1 MGRVMVQP
9 YLFFGGRCDEALEF
23 YRTALGAEVQFLMR
37 YNESPDPMPPG
48 SIPPGFEN
56 KVMHSSIVIG
66 ESVLM
71 MSDGNVEGTHFQ
83 GIQLSLGMESADE
96 ATKVFEALSR
106 GGAVKLPLMK
116 TFWSPLFGMLTDRFG
131 LDWMINVEDEHGA

>member
-1 MGRVMVQP
+1 MGRVVVQP

-96 ATKVFEALSR
+96 ATKVFEVLSR
-106 GGAVKLPLMK
+106 GGAVKMPLMK